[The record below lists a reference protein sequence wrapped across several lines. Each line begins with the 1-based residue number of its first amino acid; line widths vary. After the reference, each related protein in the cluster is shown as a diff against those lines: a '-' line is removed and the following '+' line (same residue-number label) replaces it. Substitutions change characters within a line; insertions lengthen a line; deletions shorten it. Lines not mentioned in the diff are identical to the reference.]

1 MTKINEVYKCD
12 ICGNVI
18 EVLHIGAGQLVCC
31 GENME
36 LLDEKNSDEG
46 EEKHSPVIE
55 IEEDLVRVKIG
66 SVPHPMEEAH
76 YIEWI
81 ELTADNKSFKKF
93 LNPGDESVAE
103 FRVEANVLSAR
114 AYCNVHGLWKK

>member
-66 SVPHPMEEAH
+66 SVSHPMEEVH

-81 ELTADNKSFKKF
+81 EVIADNKSFKKF
-93 LNPGDESVAE
+93 LNPGDEPVAE
-103 FRVEANVLSAR
+103 FKVKADVLSAR